1 MLSEKMQK
9 ALNMQINKEIYS
21 AYLYLSMAAYCES
34 INLKGFAGWMTVQV
48 QEELSHVQKF
58 FNYVLERGVKVN
70 LQPIDG
76 PETEWDSP
84 LVLFEHV
91 YKHEQFVTSLIN
103 GLVKLAREED
113 DYATESFLKWFID
126 EQVEEE
132 ASASEVVEKIKL
144 AGDRGG
150 GLFMLDRE
158 LGARV
163 FTPPATGGE

>member
-1 MLSEKMQK
+1 MLSEKMQE
-9 ALNMQINKEIYS
+9 AINIQINKEIYS
-21 AYLYLSMAAYCES
+21 AYLYLSMAAYCDS
-34 INLKGFAGWMTVQV
+34 INLKGFASWMTVQV
-48 QEELSHVQKF
+48 QEELSHAQKL
-58 FNYVLERGVKVN
+58 FNYLPERGGKVI

-76 PETEWDSP
+76 PETEWESP
-84 LVLFEHV
+84 LALFKHV
-91 YKHEQFVTSLIN
+91 YEHEQFVTSLIN
-103 GLVKLAREED
+103 GLVKLAREEE

-150 GLFMLDRE
+150 GIFMLDKE

-163 FTPPATGGE
+163 FTPPAP

>member
-1 MLSEKMQK
+1 MLSKKMQ
-9 ALNMQINKEIYS
+9 AAINTQINKEIYS

-34 INLKGFAGWMTVQV
+34 INLKGFASWMTVQV
-48 QEELSHVQKF
+48 QEELSHAQKF
-58 FNYVLERGVKVN
+58 FNYLPERGGNVI

-84 LVLFEHV
+84 QALFEHV
-91 YKHEQFVTSLIN
+91 YEHEQFVTSLIN
-103 GLVKLAREED
+103 GLVKLAREEE

-150 GLFMLDRE
+150 GLFMLDKD

-163 FTPPATGGE
+163 FTPPVA

>member
-1 MLSEKMQK
+1 MLSEKMQE
-9 ALNMQINKEIYS
+9 ALNTQINKEIYS

-34 INLKGFAGWMTVQV
+34 INLKGFANWMTIQV
-48 QEELSHVQKF
+48 QEELNHAQKF
-58 FNYVLERGVKVN
+58 FNYLPERGGKVN

-76 PETEWDSP
+76 PKTEWDSP
-84 LVLFEHV
+84 MAVFKHV
-91 YKHEQFVTSLIN
+91 YEHEQLVTGLIH

-132 ASASEVVEKIKL
+132 ASASEVVEKLKL

-158 LGARV
+158 LGTRV
-163 FTPPATGGE
+163 FTPPAP